1 MVLLYMT
8 KMFILILIPVMLYG
22 CAGKLMEKTTVDYDM
37 KLEKEKS
44 AIIFI
49 RTFGQFSG
57 PIAEYKNGNVSFVGN
72 STGGS
77 ILMHVTDAGKHVYI
91 IAAGKGTILKTDLKS
106 GMFYYIYT
114 TWK

>member
-37 KLEKEKS
+37 KLEKGKS

-77 ILMHVTDAGKHVYI
+77 I
-91 IAAGKGTILKTDLKS
+91 
-106 GMFYYIYT
+106 
-114 TWK
+114 

>member
-37 KLEKEKS
+37 KLEKGKS

-49 RTFGQFSG
+49 RTFG
-57 PIAEYKNGNVSFVGN
+57 
-72 STGGS
+72 
-77 ILMHVTDAGKHVYI
+77 
-91 IAAGKGTILKTDLKS
+91 
-106 GMFYYIYT
+106 
-114 TWK
+114 

>member
-1 MVLLYMT
+1 M
-8 KMFILILIPVMLYG
+8 I
-22 CAGKLMEKTTVDYDM
+22 CDM
-37 KLEKEKS
+37 KLEKGKS

-77 ILMHVTDAGKHVYI
+77 ILMHVTDA
-91 IAAGKGTILKTDLKS
+91 
-106 GMFYYIYT
+106 
-114 TWK
+114 